1 MGAREGT
8 DAASHSIQAGAHRLL
23 PCDGRGR
30 LPSPGRPPPA
40 RRKPEG
46 QAQSCGVIPGALPP
60 RGESERHPSCLL
72 SLRRGSSRLA
82 GEVLKQDAGHPHRV
96 SGAVA
101 PIGGLRPLSLARS
114 LCAQLPGPGVNRIAR
129 EGRPPSAS
137 HDPKLPA
144 SRSPHGGHAD
154 PGPSRPHRV
163 APCLLASVP
172 TLPFHA
178 SSRLAAATFYA
189 VNLPWLS
196 PSFLCRSLAS
206 LLC

>member
-1 MGAREGT
+1 MGVGK
-8 DAASHSIQAGAHRLL
+8 G
-23 PCDGRGR
+23 PM
-30 LPSPGRPPPA
+30 
-40 RRKPEG
+40 
-46 QAQSCGVIPGALPP
+46 PP
-60 RGESERHPSCLL
+60 RTRSRPEPTASSLVMVEGACRPRGGPTPPDASQRSKLSRVAVSRVPRHLARAERHPSCLP

-144 SRSPHGGHAD
+144 SRSPSRGSLD
-154 PGPSRPHRV
+154 LWMPRFSFGP
-163 APCLLASVP
+163 
-172 TLPFHA
+172 
-178 SSRLAAATFYA
+178 
-189 VNLPWLS
+189 
-196 PSFLCRSLAS
+196 
-206 LLC
+206 